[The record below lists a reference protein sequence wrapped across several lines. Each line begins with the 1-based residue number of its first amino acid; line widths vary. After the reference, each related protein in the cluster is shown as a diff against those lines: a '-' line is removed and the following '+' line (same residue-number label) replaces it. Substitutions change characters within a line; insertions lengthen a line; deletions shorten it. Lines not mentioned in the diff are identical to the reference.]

1 MPRWHVAPL
10 VFRAPEAPAAGAGC
24 CACPAG
30 PGCCVYPR
38 VFRAPEAPAAV
49 CAGGRW
55 PAREPPALR
64 ASLGASS
71 RSPARPRHRPPAPR
85 QIPPAPS
92 TPVGPGVLMCACASA
107 RSPARPCLRPR
118 VPQPDPVGQLGRLSE
133 TAIAFVGAGR
143 ALSETAIAFAGA
155 GRALSE
161 TAVTFARSRSRGIE
175 TVIAFA
181 GEKWAFLVQFSGA
194 EVMPVSRLPCWRRAV
209 VLSVSMSPRCR
220 ASRAKKLALRRCVI
234 VKARKSSPCALTMA
248 QNRRFLAC
256 WESFFAEM
264 QLEGLCWANSFA
276 CAARE
281 EARLGLVV
289 SCYALSAADS
299 SRVTSPCTLGG

>member
-1 MPRWHVAPL
+1 MLRRWCSGRRRPRP
-10 VFRAPEAPAAGAGC
+10 PAGAGC

-38 VFRAPEAPAAV
+38 VFRVPEGPAAV

-107 RSPARPCLRPR
+107 RSPARPRHRPR

-133 TAIAFVGAGR
+133 TAIAF
-143 ALSETAIAFAGA
+143 AGA
-155 GRALSE
+155 GRASTE
-161 TAVTFARSRSRGIE
+161 TDIAFARSRSRGIE

-209 VLSVSMSPRCR
+209 VLSVSMSPYCR
-220 ASRAKKLALRRCVI
+220 ALCAKKLALRRCVI
-234 VKARKSSPCALTMA
+234 VKARKSSPSALTMA
-248 QNRRFLAC
+248 QNWRFVAC
-256 WESFFAEM
+256 WANFFAEKSS
-264 QLEGLCWANSFA
+264 EGLCWANSFA

>member
-1 MPRWHVAPL
+1 MWRVAPL
-10 VFRAPEAPAAGAGC
+10 VFRAPRGVLSGRAAW
-24 CACPAG
+24 CA
-30 PGCCVYPR
+30 R
-38 VFRAPEAPAAV
+38 
-49 CAGGRW
+49 GRR
-55 PAREPPALR
+55 PAREPSALR

-155 GRALSE
+155 GRASIE
-161 TAVTFARSRSRGIE
+161 TA
-175 TVIAFA
+175 IAFA
-181 GEKWAFLVQFSGA
+181 GAKWALLVQFSGA
-194 EVMPVSRLPCWRRAV
+194 EVMPVSRLPCWGRAV
-209 VLSVSMSPRCR
+209 VLSVSMSPCCR
-220 ASRAKKLALRRCVI
+220 ASCAKKFALRGLMWVC
-234 VKARKSSPCALTMA
+234 ARNSSPCALKTA
-248 QNRRFLAC
+248 KIRHFCAC
-256 WESFFAEM
+256 WANFFAEKSS
-264 QLEGLCWANSFA
+264 EGLCWANSFA
-276 CAARE
+276 RAARE

-289 SCYALSAADS
+289 SRYALSAADS

>member
-1 MPRWHVAPL
+1 M
-10 VFRAPEAPAAGAGC
+10 
-24 CACPAG
+24 
-30 PGCCVYPR
+30 
-38 VFRAPEAPAAV
+38 
-49 CAGGRW
+49 CAGGRR

-71 RSPARPRHRPPAPR
+71 RSPARPRHRPPAPRQIPPAPSTPVGPGVLMRACASARSPARPRHRPPAPR

-118 VPQPDPVGQLGRLSE
+118 VPQPDPVGQLGR
-133 TAIAFVGAGR
+133 
-143 ALSETAIAFAGA
+143 LSETAIAFAGA

-209 VLSVSMSPRCR
+209 VLSVSMSPCCC
-220 ASRAKKLALRRCVI
+220 ASCAKKFALRGLMWVC
-234 VKARKSSPCALTMA
+234 ARNSSPCALKTA
-248 QNRRFLAC
+248 KIRHFCAC

-289 SCYALSAADS
+289 SRYALSAADS

>member
-10 VFRAPEAPAAGAGC
+10 VFRAPEGPAAGAGC

-133 TAIAFVGAGR
+133 TAIAF
-143 ALSETAIAFAGA
+143 AGA

-209 VLSVSMSPRCR
+209 VLSVSMSPCCC
-220 ASRAKKLALRRCVI
+220 ASCAKKFALRGLMWVC
-234 VKARKSSPCALTMA
+234 ARNSSPCALKTA
-248 QNRRFLAC
+248 KIRHFCAC

>member
-1 MPRWHVAPL
+1 MSLAFLNCMRNLGGGGVVAD
-10 VFRAPEAPAAGAGC
+10 RGHRSQAPPPPTGFVAWPS
-24 CACPAG
+24 G
-30 PGCCVYPR
+30 PSG
-38 VFRAPEAPAAV
+38 
-49 CAGGRW
+49 
-55 PAREPPALR
+55 ALR
-64 ASLGASS
+64 SSGAWCAEVWLGALS
-71 RSPARPRHRPPAPR
+71 RDPARPCYRPPAPR
-85 QIPPAPS
+85 QIPPVPS

-155 GRALSE
+155 GRASTE
-161 TAVTFARSRSRGIE
+161 TD
-175 TVIAFA
+175 IAFA
-181 GEKWAFLVQFSGA
+181 GAKWAFLVQFSGA
-194 EVMPVSRLPCWRRAV
+194 EVMPVSRLPCWGRAV
-209 VLSVSMSPRCR
+209 VLLVSTSPRCR
-220 ASRAKKLALRRCVI
+220 ASRAKKIALRRCAI
-234 VKARKSSPCALTMA
+234 VKARNSSPCALKTA
-248 QNRRFLAC
+248 KIRHFCAC
-256 WESFFAEM
+256 WASFFAEM

-299 SRVTSPCTLGG
+299 SRVPRLALWEGECQNRS

>member
-10 VFRAPEAPAAGAGC
+10 VFRAPEAPAARWGGLLCVPCWAGLLCVPTGVPGAG
-24 CACPAG
+24 G
-30 PGCCVYPR
+30 PGRCVCRWAAARPR
-38 VFRAPEAPAAV
+38 AARAASFARRVVSKPGQAPPPPTGTAADPSGALHTSGAW
-49 CAGGRW
+49 CAEVW
-55 PAREPPALR
+55 F
-64 ASLGASS
+64 GASS
-71 RSPARPRHRPPAPR
+71 RDPARPRHRPWV
-85 QIPPAPS
+85 PP
-92 TPVGPGVLMCACASA
+92 PG
-107 RSPARPCLRPR
+107 
-118 VPQPDPVGQLGRLSE
+118 PVGQLGRLSE

-155 GRALSE
+155 GRASTE
-161 TAVTFARSRSRGIE
+161 TD
-175 TVIAFA
+175 IAFA
-181 GEKWAFLVQFSGA
+181 GAKWAFLVQFSGA
-194 EVMPVSRLPCWRRAV
+194 EVMPVSRLPCWGRAV
-209 VLSVSMSPRCR
+209 VLLVSTSPRCR
-220 ASRAKKLALRRCVI
+220 ASRAKKIALRRCAI
-234 VKARKSSPCALTMA
+234 VKARNSSPCALKTA
-248 QNRRFLAC
+248 KIRHFCAC

>member
-1 MPRWHVAPL
+1 MLHRWCSGRR
-10 VFRAPEAPAAGAGC
+10 RARPPAGAGC

-38 VFRAPEAPAAV
+38 VFRAPEGPAAV
-49 CAGGRW
+49 CAGGRR

-133 TAIAFVGAGR
+133 TAIAFAGAGR
-143 ALSETAIAFAGA
+143 ASTETDIAFAGA
-155 GRALSE
+155 
-161 TAVTFARSRSRGIE
+161 
-175 TVIAFA
+175 
-181 GEKWAFLVQFSGA
+181 KWAFLVQFSGA

-209 VLSVSMSPRCR
+209 VLSVSMSPCCC
-220 ASRAKKLALRRCVI
+220 ASCAKKFALRGLMWVC
-234 VKARKSSPCALTMA
+234 ARNSSPCALKTA
-248 QNRRFLAC
+248 KIRHFCAC

>member
-1 MPRWHVAPL
+1 MCPR
-10 VFRAPEAPAAGAGC
+10 VFRAPEGPAAGAGC

-85 QIPPAPS
+85 QVPPAPS

-133 TAIAFVGAGR
+133 TD
-143 ALSETAIAFAGA
+143 IAFAGA
-155 GRALSE
+155 GRASTE
-161 TAVTFARSRSRGIE
+161 TD
-175 TVIAFA
+175 IAFA
-181 GEKWAFLVQFSGA
+181 GAKWAFLVQFSGA

-209 VLSVSMSPRCR
+209 VLSVSMSPCCC
-220 ASRAKKLALRRCVI
+220 ASCAKKFALRGLMWVC
-234 VKARKSSPCALTMA
+234 ARNSSPCALKTA
-248 QNRRFLAC
+248 KIRHFCAC

>member
-1 MPRWHVAPL
+1 MRRWCSGRRRPRP
-10 VFRAPEAPAAGAGC
+10 PAGAGC
-24 CACPAG
+24 CVCPAG

-38 VFRAPEAPAAV
+38 VFRAPEGPAAV
-49 CAGGRW
+49 CAGGRR

-64 ASLGASS
+64 ASLG
-71 RSPARPRHRPPAPR
+71 
-85 QIPPAPS
+85 
-92 TPVGPGVLMCACASA
+92 ASA

-118 VPQPDPVGQLGRLSE
+118 VPQPDPVGQLGR
-133 TAIAFVGAGR
+133 
-143 ALSETAIAFAGA
+143 LSETAIAFAGA

-209 VLSVSMSPRCR
+209 VLSVSMSPCCC
-220 ASRAKKLALRRCVI
+220 ASCAKKFALRGLMWVC
-234 VKARKSSPCALTMA
+234 ARNSSPCALKTA
-248 QNRRFLAC
+248 KIRHFCAC